1 MPDSLDPKIIEDS
14 ELTNI
19 LPGAVLHQDVKKYR
33 EVCDQF
39 TEDLAELERYVTQV
53 LQLRIAR
60 LKSTSV
66 DKILKTGD
74 AETEFKRI
82 LEEISKIEEEQKDCQ
97 KGSVHQKYVRR
108 YEALNDVYETLRKR
122 IRDYESHLGTNKTL
136 AMMLEDE

>member
-1 MPDSLDPKIIEDS
+1 MPDSLAPKIIEDN

-19 LPGAVLHQDVKKYR
+19 LPGAVLLSDVKRYR

-39 TEDLAELERYVTQV
+39 TEELAELERYVTQV
-53 LQLRIAR
+53 LQLRISR
-60 LKSTSV
+60 LTAITI
-66 DKILKTGD
+66 DKILETGD

-108 YEALNDVYETLRKR
+108 HEALNDVYETLRKR

-136 AMMLEDE
+136 AMMLGDE